1 MMEKSFLPFEC
12 GRHIMDNLCSCEGAF
27 QKESVIHKNSITL
40 YLQGDSEDQHIG
52 HITRDMQKE
61 RIAMAVQKKESYIGE
76 EESEIK
82 SLPYLIRMA
91 AGTKVLKEQ
100 LKTLKHF

>member
-1 MMEKSFLPFEC
+1 MMERSFLPFEC

-27 QKESVIHKNSITL
+27 
-40 YLQGDSEDQHIG
+40 
-52 HITRDMQKE
+52 QKE

>member
-1 MMEKSFLPFEC
+1 
-12 GRHIMDNLCSCEGAF
+12 
-27 QKESVIHKNSITL
+27 
-40 YLQGDSEDQHIG
+40 
-52 HITRDMQKE
+52 MQKE

-82 SLPYLIRMA
+82 SLPYLTGMP

>member
-76 EESEIK
+76 EESGIK
-82 SLPYLIRMA
+82 SLPYLI
-91 AGTKVLKEQ
+91 
-100 LKTLKHF
+100 